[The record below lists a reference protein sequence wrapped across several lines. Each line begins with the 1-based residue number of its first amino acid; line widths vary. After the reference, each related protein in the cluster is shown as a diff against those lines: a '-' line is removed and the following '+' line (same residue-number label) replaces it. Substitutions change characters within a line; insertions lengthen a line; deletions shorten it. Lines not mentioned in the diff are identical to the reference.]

1 MLKTCS
7 VELAMIDQVFKNIS
21 GLFGRSYSKDEDIYG
36 DLLEPAVWEHALQLM
51 TFSQRI
57 WFNVLIIIVA
67 TIAFFGNVLTLY
79 VIFTR

>member
-21 GLFGRSYSKDEDIYG
+21 ELFRQPHIKDDVNG

-51 TFSQRI
+51 TSNQRLL
-57 WFNVLIIIVA
+57 FNFLTIIVSV
-67 TIAFFGNVLTLY
+67 IAFFGNVFTLY

>member
-7 VELAMIDQVFKNIS
+7 VELAMIDPVFKNIS
-21 GLFGRSYSKDEDIYG
+21 ELFRKTESQDDAYG

-51 TFSQRI
+51 SYNQRML
-57 WFNVLIIIVA
+57 FNVLTIIISV
-67 TIAFFGNVLTLY
+67 IAFFGNVFTIY

>member
-21 GLFGRSYSKDEDIYG
+21 ELLRQPHSKDEIHG
-36 DLLEPAVWEHALQLM
+36 DLLGPAVWEHSLQLM
-51 TFSQRI
+51 TSNQRLL
-57 WFNVLIIIVA
+57 FNLLTIIVSV
-67 TIAFFGNVLTLY
+67 IAFFGNVFTLY

>member
-1 MLKTCS
+1 MLNTCS

-21 GLFGRSYSKDEDIYG
+21 QLLKQSYSNEESHG

-51 TFSQRI
+51 TPNQRLL
-57 WFNVLIIIVA
+57 FNVLTIIVSV
-67 TIAFFGNVLTLY
+67 IAFFGNVFTLY